1 MSSLQNILNPE
12 RKRSVKLL
20 VIPPAQSSS
29 AWEPPSHPSPGSSS
43 EDEAGDYN
51 LHIPHP
57 DCPDS
62 LACLPDTDGRPQ
74 HTLPVILRCAILGAP
89 RKRLTIR
96 EIYAAMEEKYAYY
109 RTAGPTWKQSV
120 RHHLSL
126 NRLFERQP
134 RPATDPGFGSY
145 WTVNLAAPPGTKRP
159 RKRGRPNKDAQQKK
173 DVPAPVEEAA
183 AASASKPRRGRPR
196 KEDSPV
202 PIIDPALAIEPSVQ
216 VDDDEEVDML
226 IYEDRDELV
235 DELDA
240 SEPEDGCESEEKLQV
255 LHPFERRH
263 SLPSLTPYDS
273 SGGFH
278 VSPEPQPLIID
289 TDDIIERLQMEMASL
304 RRQSAEAH
312 SASVRLTDQLA
323 RARSDTSTAQAALA
337 AAEMK
342 LRDETNK
349 RRQAERTAEEAVK
362 LRRAAEEALN
372 SVRYHSDLPR
382 HPR

>member
-1 MSSLQNILNPE
+1 MASLQNILNPE

-20 VIPPAQSSS
+20 VIPPA
-29 AWEPPSHPSPGSSS
+29 ATWDPPPQPSPGSSS
-43 EDEAGDYN
+43 EDEIDDYN
-51 LHIPHP
+51 LHISHP

-109 RTAGPTWKQSV
+109 RSAGQTWKQSV

-145 WTVNLAAPPGTKRP
+145 WTTGQSAK
-159 RKRGRPNKDAQQKK
+159 KDASAPA
-173 DVPAPVEEAA
+173 PAPVLVEEP
-183 AASASKPRRGRPR
+183 ASVTALKPRLGRPR
-196 KEDSPV
+196 KDDSAMPYADMHMYEERED
-202 PIIDPALAIEPSVQ
+202 
-216 VDDDEEVDML
+216 VDD
-226 IYEDRDELV
+226 
-235 DELDA
+235 
-240 SEPEDGCESEEKLQV
+240 
-255 LHPFERRH
+255 RRSGRR

-273 SGGFH
+273 SGGYH
-278 VSPEPQPLIID
+278 VSPEPHPQSMD
-289 TDDIIERLQMEMASL
+289 TDDIVERLQMEMAGL

-312 SASVRLTDQLA
+312 STSLHLTDQLA
-323 RARSDTSTAQAALA
+323 RSRAETSNAQAALA
-337 AAEMK
+337 ALEIK

-349 RRQAERTAEEAVK
+349 RRQAERAAEEAIQ
-362 LRRAAEEALN
+362 LRLAAEEALN
-372 SVRYHSDLPR
+372 SYRYHSDPARNPPR
-382 HPR
+382 A